1 MMKYLLIDK
10 SELIW
15 KYNLFITTGVNALPL
30 ILSWGHFY
38 YFKSAMYFHVF

>member
-30 ILSWGHFY
+30 ILSWDHFL
-38 YFKSAMYFHVF
+38 VTLNEWVWI